1 MSQLP
6 LTRIANATVVPS
18 GDNVGEVSTPAASVT
33 GVNFCHG
40 RSTAAGA
47 GFENHTAPANAGAPM
62 AMLQGSHAI
71 RPTLRGGGRATPES
85 IRVAVDA
92 VDIVDSV
99 SRAKAR
105 LLAD

>member
-47 GFENHTAPANAGAPM
+47 GFENHATAANVNAAT
-62 AMLQGSHAI
+62 AMPQGSHAA
-71 RPTLRGGGRATPES
+71 RPTFRGSATATPES
-85 IRVAVDA
+85 IRVDA
-92 VDIVDSV
+92 VDMVDSV
-99 SRAKAR
+99 SSAKAR
-105 LLAD
+105 SLAD